1 MRRFGLIG
9 RVLGHSFSA
18 KYFTDKFEREGLSQ
32 ECRYDLFE
40 MPEISC
46 VEEFITT
53 TEGLVGFNVTIPYK
67 QQIIPY
73 LTSMSDEA
81 RNIGA
86 VNCVK
91 LYADGRRVGYNTD
104 VDGIRISLDKLLG
117 CAEVGSALVLGTG
130 GASQAVQ
137 YVLRAAGV
145 SGVSIQRVGGE
156 LTDHFDPR
164 ENVIRLSEGVF
175 DSSSSAAIGV
185 ACHEAGHAVQYAESY
200 APIKL
205 RAAIIPITN
214 FGSRIAMPLIL
225 AGILFSAIADMS
237 YTLVYLGIACFG
249 LSLLSF
255 AIPMPSYQ
263 TKMYRYEHFPDG
275 LLQSP
280 PSHFPVY
287 LSPKTVHSSDIP
299 FAAVYHSTFRCYHV

>member
-91 LYADGRRVGYNTD
+91 LYVDGRRVGYNTD

-137 YVLRAAGV
+137 YVLAERGIPFSIV
-145 SGVSIQRVGGE
+145 SRDSAKGNLTYADLSAEVIGDNHLIINTSPVGMYPHNDQAPDIPYEALGANHY
-156 LTDHFDPR
+156 LFD
-164 ENVIRLSEGVF
+164 
-175 DSSSSAAIGV
+175 
-185 ACHEAGHAVQYAESY
+185 
-200 APIKL
+200 
-205 RAAIIPITN
+205 
-214 FGSRIAMPLIL
+214 
-225 AGILFSAIADMS
+225 
-237 YTLVYLGIACFG
+237 LVYNPERTLFVEKGAARGAHTLSG
-249 LSLLSF
+249 LDMLY
-255 AIPMPSYQ
+255 AQ
-263 TKMYRYEHFPDG
+263 AE
-275 LLQSP
+275 
-280 PSHFPVY
+280 
-287 LSPKTVHSSDIP
+287 
-299 FAAVYHSTFRCYHV
+299 AAWKIWNE